1 MVDKKFKEK
10 LIKKFQTHPG
20 DTGSPQVQ
28 VAILTED
35 VKFLVD
41 HLKIHKKD
49 FSSRR
54 GLLKKVS
61 ERRRLLKYLGRENPE
76 AHDELVKKLKLKTKS
91 AVDAAKEEPE
101 PLIGATKKRM
111 NRAIKHGG
119 GLRNGPHEAV
129 ADEEPPPEEIL

>member
-1 MVDKKFKEK
+1 MVDKKFKER
-10 LIKKFQTHPG
+10 LIKKFQTHEG

-28 VAILTED
+28 IAILTEEIR
-35 VKFLVD
+35 FLVD
-41 HLKIHKKD
+41 HLKLHKKD

-76 AHDELVKKLKLKTKS
+76 AHDELAKRLKLKTKS
-91 AVDAAKEEPE
+91 AVEAASAEPE

-111 NRAIKHGG
+111 NQAIKHGA
-119 GLRNGPHEAV
+119 GLRNV
-129 ADEEPPPEEIL
+129 PEVRGANAS